1 MILNPEALDL
11 AFKGFKSVY
20 TDAYTKAPVAWNK
33 IAMTVPSSAR
43 DETYGWL
50 GQFPQLREWVSGER
64 ELKALEAFGFTIV
77 NRRFEAT
84 VSITRSDFADD
95 RLGVFK
101 PMFAEMGHNAR
112 QHPDEL
118 IFGLLNAGFSSPC
131 YDGQN
136 FFDAEH
142 PVPDPA
148 GPVTIDGRTFRLV
161 SNMQAGTGPAW
172 FLFDTSRAVRS
183 IIWQEREE
191 YEFQTVNRHDETRVF
206 MTDEYLYGIRA
217 RANAGFGLWQL
228 AFGSKA
234 ALTAASYAA
243 ARAAMSG
250 LKGDKGRILGIRP
263 TVLVVPPTL
272 EEAALKLLNAET
284 NDGGGSNPWKGTAEI
299 IVSPWLSGEG
309 DPAPETP
316 EEEE

>member
-1 MILNPEALDL
+1 MIVNAATLDA
-11 AFKGFKSVY
+11 AFIGFKTIY
-20 TDAYTKAPVAWNK
+20 TDAYTKAPVAWDK
-33 IAMTVPSSAR
+33 IAMTVHSAAR
-43 DETYGWL
+43 EDTYGWL

-77 NRRFEAT
+77 NRRFEST
-84 VSITRSDFADD
+84 ISITRSDIADD

-101 PMFAEMGHNAR
+101 PMFSEMGHNAR

-118 IFGLLNAGFSSPC
+118 IFGLLNAGFSTAC
-131 YDGQN
+131 YDGQS

-148 GPVTIDGRTFRLV
+148 GPVTIGDRTFRLV

-183 IIWQEREE
+183 IIWQERER
-191 YEFQTVNRHDETRVF
+191 YEFQTVNRHDDTRVF

-217 RANAGFGLWQL
+217 RVNAGFGLWQL

-234 ALTAASYAA
+234 ALTAANYAA
-243 ARAAMSG
+243 ARAAMSTIR
-250 LKGDKGRILGIRP
+250 GDKGRILGIRP

-272 EEAALKLLNAET
+272 EEAALTLVNAAT
-284 NDGGGSNPWKGTAEI
+284 NDGGGSNPWKGTVEV
-299 IVSPWLSGEG
+299 IVSPWLSGDA
-309 DPAPETP
+309 DPEP
-316 EEEE
+316 EEPEGP